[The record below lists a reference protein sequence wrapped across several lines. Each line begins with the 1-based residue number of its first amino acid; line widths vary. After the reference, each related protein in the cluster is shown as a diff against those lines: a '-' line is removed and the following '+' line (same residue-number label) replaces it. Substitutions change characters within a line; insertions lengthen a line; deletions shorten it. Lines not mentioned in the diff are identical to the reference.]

1 MPDGKKCVYRDSIQY
16 NIFSI
21 GGLVMPTIGG
31 AIGKWLS
38 NVSKN
43 ETDTKKML
51 DEVKKEMGED
61 KKIGELAKALE
72 KISKDQAKL
81 AGELQKALEKNKK

>member
-1 MPDGKKCVYRDSIQY
+1 
-16 NIFSI
+16 
-21 GGLVMPTIGG
+21 MPTIGG

-72 KISKDQAKL
+72 KMSKDQAKL